1 MVYTI
6 RMLQKQIFIIVGL
19 FLAFQIGATNID
31 AEPYYLKVKAKKGD
45 GILSLLRRYDLNH
58 QTCNLE
64 KFYALNA
71 LNKGDELLKGKE
83 YYLPIKIFT
92 YNGKSIRST
101 ISIDDYKKA
110 VRIKSYNEKIKKKNL
125 RKTDYTKSKILW
137 VPVHEIECYTS
148 PTPPPSPSGTQAASG
163 AKIANPVKNT
173 TKKKSK
179 HLYVPLF
186 GDKYKDVPIISDRL
200 KGKVYYLVSGHGG
213 PDPGARCTKEC
224 SNTLCEDEY
233 AYDVTLRLARNLMQH
248 GATAHVIIKDKN
260 DGIRDAAYL
269 DCDKD
274 EVCMD
279 NQKIPVNQKK
289 RLAQRANAINDLYK
303 MYKKRGVKEQK
314 AIMVHVD
321 SRSVEKRQDVFFYY
335 YKHSSRSKNLAAN
348 CHKIFKQ
355 KYEKYRK
362 GRGYHGFIKDRGLYM
377 LKNTLPPAVFVEL
390 ANIRNKNDQQRIIQD
405 DNRQLLANWLYEG
418 MTGEEFLD

>member
-1 MVYTI
+1 M
-6 RMLQKQIFIIVGL
+6 
-19 FLAFQIGATNID
+19 AFHVSANVND

-58 QTCNLE
+58 ETCNLQ
-64 KFYALNA
+64 KFYSLNS
-71 LNKGDELLKGKE
+71 LSKGDELMRGKE
-83 YYLPIKIFT
+83 YFIPVKIFA
-92 YNGKSIRST
+92 YNGKSIRTT
-101 ISIDDYKKA
+101 ISIDDYDKA
-110 VRIKSYNEKIKKKNL
+110 LRIKKYNEKIKKKNL
-125 RKTDYTKSKILW
+125 RRSTYTKSKILW
-137 VPVHEIECYTS
+137 VPVHEIECDLIS
-148 PTPPPSPSGTQAASG
+148 
-163 AKIANPVKNT
+163 NT
-173 TKKKSK
+173 TPVVSTSSTKTNQTSSPAKTAAPKTADSKKSK
-179 HLYVPLF
+179 NLFVPLF
-186 GDKYKDVPIISDRL
+186 GEKYKNVSVTSDRL

-213 PDPGARCTKEC
+213 PDPGARCSKEC

-233 AYDVTLRLARNLMQH
+233 AYDVTLRLARNLMQN
-248 GATAHVIIKDKN
+248 GATVHVIIKDHN
-260 DGIRDAAYL
+260 DGIRDEAFL

-279 NQKIPVNQKK
+279 NLRIPVNQKK
-289 RLAQRANAINDLYK
+289 RLAQRADAINDLYM

-348 CHKIFKQ
+348 CHKTFKQ

-362 GRGYHGFIKDRGLYM
+362 GRGYHGYIKARGLYM
-377 LKNTLPPAVFVEL
+377 LRNTLPPAVFVEL
-390 ANIRNKNDQQRIIQD
+390 ANIRNKNDQQRIIQN

-418 MTGEEFLD
+418 MTGVEF

>member
-1 MVYTI
+1 MAFHVS
-6 RMLQKQIFIIVGL
+6 GL
-19 FLAFQIGATNID
+19 NTE

-45 GILSLLRRYDLNH
+45 GVLSLLRRYDLNKES
-58 QTCNLE
+58 CNLE
-64 KFYALNA
+64 KFYALNS
-71 LNKGDELLKGKE
+71 LTKGEELLRGKE
-83 YYLPIKIFT
+83 YFIPVKIYS

-101 ISIDDYKKA
+101 ISIDDFEKA
-110 VRIKSYNEKIKKKNL
+110 VRIKKYNETIKKKKL
-125 RKTDYTKSKILW
+125 RKTSYTASNILW
-137 VPVHEIECYTS
+137 VPAHELECETNS
-148 PTPPPSPSGTQAASG
+148 LHVSSAPSLI
-163 AKIANPVKNT
+163 KINNKNSTKKANTNS
-173 TKKKSK
+173 KKSK
-179 HLYVPLF
+179 NLYVPLF
-186 GDKYKDVPIISDRL
+186 GEKYQDVSVTSNNL

-213 PDPGARCTKEC
+213 PDPGARCSKEC

-233 AYDVTLRLARNLMQH
+233 AYDVTLRLARNLMQN
-248 GATAHVIIKDKN
+248 GATVHVIIRDKN
-260 DGIRDAAYL
+260 DGIRDEAFL

-279 NQKIPVNQKK
+279 NMKIPANQKK
-289 RLAQRANAINDLYK
+289 RLKQRADAINDLYK

-335 YKHSSRSKNLAAN
+335 YKHSSRSKKLAAN
-348 CHKIFKQ
+348 CHKTFKQ

-377 LKNTLPPAVFVEL
+377 LRNTLPPAVFVEL
-390 ANIRNKNDQQRIIQD
+390 ANIRNKNDQQRIIQN

-418 MTGEEFLD
+418 MTGVQF